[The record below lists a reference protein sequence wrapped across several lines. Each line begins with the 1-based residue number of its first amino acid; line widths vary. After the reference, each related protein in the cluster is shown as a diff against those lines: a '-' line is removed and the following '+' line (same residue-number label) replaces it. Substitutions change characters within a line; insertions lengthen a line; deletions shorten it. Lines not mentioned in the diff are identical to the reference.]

1 MRHYLAYTP
10 GNPGSAH
17 LYPYETTPINAYLC
31 PPTGIING
39 PPESPTDE
47 EKVNLVKKSVLARFF
62 RLWCLFHFYLD
73 MHLVLQLDAQHKY
86 SENVF
91 IK

>member
-1 MRHYLAYTP
+1 MNRRAKTVRFRVLRHYLAYTP

-39 PPESPTDE
+39 PPESPTNE
-47 EKVNLVKKSVLARFF
+47 EKS
-62 RLWCLFHFYLD
+62 
-73 MHLVLQLDAQHKY
+73 
-86 SENVF
+86 
-91 IK
+91 